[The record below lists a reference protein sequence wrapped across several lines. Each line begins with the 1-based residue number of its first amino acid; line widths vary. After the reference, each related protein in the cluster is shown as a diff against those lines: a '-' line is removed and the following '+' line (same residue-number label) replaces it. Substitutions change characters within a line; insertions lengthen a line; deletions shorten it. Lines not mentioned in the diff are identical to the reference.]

1 MRRWRAWRSSW
12 RCVWLSPR
20 RLRFWLLMALALYT
34 LAGFFLLPWLIERGA
49 VKALSEVDRSFRL
62 GAVKVNPFV
71 LDMELKDVELR
82 DTDGERLFT
91 CDDFYLNFQLSS
103 LFHRAWVFREL
114 RLLKPYFNLERYRSG
129 EDRIGNLVAAFVG
142 DDASGEALA
151 PSAASVPRLLFHHLE
166 LLHGKVTFTDHIEDQ
181 EFSTEFGPIQASYS
195 DFSTLPDRA
204 GSEQVSVATRS
215 GGSIA
220 WSGKLQLVP
229 LLLQGHLTISGQA
242 FEDVHRYLNLLLPF
256 SVKSGGADIAFD
268 YRVTLPQQGEP
279 VLAVENLAGAVTD
292 IRLRLADAGAEVVLL
307 PQVKFAGAA
316 LHWPEKTLRLDS
328 LAIDAAQLNIVRLP
342 DGSIDLQQLLP
353 AATAQ
358 AQARTE
364 ASPADAWAID
374 LRQLLL
380 TGAAVSFQDRTLEPA
395 AVAGVHGLKL
405 SASGISNRPD
415 ARFPTRLDL
424 ELTGGG
430 TLSFDGETG
439 VLPAFSAAG
448 EVTAQRAELAV
459 AQPWIARMAHVAV
472 ASGTAS
478 LKGRIDHAPAE
489 IAGYQGSA
497 RIDGFELTDTN
508 RGEQL
513 LALESL
519 GVEQLKFSLSHRSIE
534 TSELKLT
541 RPYGRISIA
550 ADKTTNLT
558 GLWVEA
564 ASAANAG
571 GSEAAASPLT
581 VTLGGFAIKDA
592 SLDFSD
598 RSLPLPFAAAIR
610 TMNGTV
616 STLSNATTEAAKIR
630 LEGQVDD
637 YGLARITGSIDVWSF
652 AAYSDLKII
661 FRNLETA
668 RLSPYSIG
676 FAGYKIA
683 DGRLDLDLD
692 YQIRDGKMLGANKI
706 VSRQLRLGERVETP
720 GGASLPLKLAV
731 ALLTDS
737 TGVIDVDLP
746 VSGDINDPQFRLGGV
761 VTKAILRLIGSAITS
776 PFRLLGKLV
785 GVDSEDF
792 GALSFA
798 PGSAAISPPDREKL
812 VKLAA
817 AMQQRPHLAL
827 EVGGVYAAAD
837 DRAALQAMHIDAEI
851 DARVEAQKQHS
862 EEFSTVLRRRAA
874 EALFEQTFPGVTL
887 ESVQVEYMRTAASAE
902 ESPAQPELDET
913 AYLAGLHQRLVAH
926 EQVEDAELARLAG
939 ARADAVIGALQDSGE
954 GAKLSLKRLDA
965 QAVKATK
972 SGEIPLAL
980 KVSAGGRGE

>member
-1 MRRWRAWRSSW
+1 MKQWRAWRSSW
-12 RCVWLSPR
+12 PPVWLSPR

-34 LAGFFLLPWLIERGA
+34 LAGFFLLPWLVERGA
-49 VKALSEVDRSFRL
+49 VKALSEVDRSLRL

-71 LDMELKDVELR
+71 LGMKLRHVELR
-82 DTDGERLFT
+82 DTDGEILFA
-91 CDDFYLNFQLSS
+91 CDDVYLNFQLSS

-114 RLLKPYFNLERYRSG
+114 RLLNPFFNLERYRSG
-129 EDRIGNLVAAFVG
+129 EDRIGNLMAAFTS
-142 DDASGEALA
+142 DEASGEAVA
-151 PSAASVPRLLFHHLE
+151 PAAASLPRLLFHHLE
-166 LLHGKVTFTDHIEDQ
+166 LSQGKVAFTDHLQGQ
-181 EFSTEFGPIQASYS
+181 EFNTEFGPIQVSYN
-195 DFSTLPDRA
+195 DLSTLPDRA
-204 GSEQVSVATRS
+204 GSQQVSIATRS

-220 WSGKLQLVP
+220 WSGKMQLVP
-229 LLLQGHLTISGQA
+229 LLLEGHLTISGQGL
-242 FEDVHRYLNLLLPF
+242 EDVHRYLNLLLPF
-256 SVKSGGADIAFD
+256 AVKSGDADIAFD
-268 YRVTLPQQGEP
+268 YRITLQHQGGL
-279 VLAVENLAGAVTD
+279 VLAVENLAGAVRD
-292 IRLRLADAGAEVVLL
+292 IRLQLAGAGAEVVWL

-316 LHWPEKTLRLDS
+316 LHWPEKTFSLDS
-328 LAIDAAQLNIVRLP
+328 LAIDAARLNIVRLQ

-358 AQARTE
+358 AHASPE

-374 LRQLLL
+374 LQQLLL
-380 TGAAVSFQDRTLEPA
+380 TGAAVSFQDRALEPA
-395 AVAGVHGLKL
+395 AVAGVHDLTL
-405 SASGISNRPD
+405 SASGISNRQD
-415 ARFPTRLDL
+415 AKFPTRLDL

-439 VLPAFSAAG
+439 ALPAFSAAG
-448 EVTAQRAELAV
+448 EVTVQHAELAV
-459 AQPWIARMAHVAV
+459 AKPWIASMAHVAV

-489 IAGYQGSA
+489 IASYQGSA

-508 RGEQL
+508 RGEPL
-513 LALESL
+513 LAVESL
-519 GVEQLKFSLSHRSIE
+519 GIEQMKFSLSRRSIE

-550 ADKTTNLT
+550 PDKTTNLT
-558 GLWVEA
+558 GLWDEA
-564 ASAANAG
+564 ASIPNEG
-571 GSEAAASPLT
+571 GVEAAASPLT

-616 STLSNATTEAAKIR
+616 STLSNATTEPAKIR

-637 YGLARITGSIDVWSF
+637 YGLARITGSINVWSF
-652 AAYSDLKII
+652 AAYSDLKVI

-668 RLSPYSIG
+668 RLSPYTIG

-692 YQIRDGKMLGANKI
+692 YQIRDGKMLGTNKI
-706 VSRQLRLGERVETP
+706 VSRQLRLGERMETP
-720 GGASLPLKLAV
+720 GGASLPLSLAV

-737 TGVIDVDLP
+737 EGVIDVDMP

-761 VTKAILRLIGSAITS
+761 LTKAILGLIGRIVTS

-792 GALSFA
+792 GTLSFA

-817 AMQQRPHLAL
+817 AMRQRPHLVL
-827 EVGGVYAAAD
+827 EVGGVYAAAG

-851 DARVEAQKQHS
+851 DARVEAQKQDS
-862 EEFSTVLRRRAA
+862 QELSTVLRRRTM

-887 ESVQVEYMRTAASAE
+887 ESVQMEYMRTAASAE

-913 AYLAGLHQRLVAH
+913 AYLAGLHQRLVEH

-939 ARADAVIGALQDSGE
+939 ARADAVIGALQTSGE
-954 GAKLSLKRLDA
+954 EAELSLKRLDA
-965 QAVKATK
+965 QAVKATT
-972 SGEIPLAL
+972 SGEVPLEL
-980 KVSAGGRGE
+980 KVSAGGHGE